1 MRDTHTMHPHPS
13 TRACVYQRMR
23 AQFRVSGT
31 GRLESVQQINK
42 NTSAASFALWR
53 LISREKASRWLAR
66 TLLAAFTLL

>member
-1 MRDTHTMHPHPS
+1 VIPTMHPHPS

-53 LISREKASRWLAR
+53 LISFQERKPLLLAR